1 MFLHFIF
8 TFTTPLV
15 MLIQLPALL
24 EYFSLSFKCPT
35 IHTPQNAVHFY
46 TATKC
51 CFAAFAF
58 VSPNA
63 FNLPI
68 QP

>member
-1 MFLHFIF
+1 
-8 TFTTPLV
+8 